1 MVEHPFPEPMFDQ
14 VLDGEQLFG
23 QGVPN
28 GCSPCVRGMPIG
40 TVTPRLETLPMAA
53 VIELHTGDRIPSAPR
68 RPELRLLEGGR
79 PSETS
84 RPVVSPRTYLIRRIA
99 AVTVAAL
106 VVLVVAQILGG
117 VGRIVASEL
126 DAAPTASAQVHV
138 VRAGE
143 TAWAIAGRYAPE
155 MDRRQA
161 VDQLLAL
168 NGQGM
173 IRSGQTLRLPA
184 SFG

>member
-1 MVEHPFPEPMFDQ
+1 M
-14 VLDGEQLFG
+14 
-23 QGVPN
+23 
-28 GCSPCVRGMPIG
+28 
-40 TVTPRLETLPMAA
+40 
-53 VIELHTGDRIPSAPR
+53 
-68 RPELRLLEGGR
+68 
-79 PSETS
+79 
-84 RPVVSPRTYLIRRIA
+84 SPRTYLIRRIA
-99 AVTVAAL
+99 AVAVAAL

-117 VGRIVASEL
+117 VGRIVASEF
-126 DAAPTASAQVHV
+126 DAAPTASARVHV

-168 NGQGM
+168 NGQEM